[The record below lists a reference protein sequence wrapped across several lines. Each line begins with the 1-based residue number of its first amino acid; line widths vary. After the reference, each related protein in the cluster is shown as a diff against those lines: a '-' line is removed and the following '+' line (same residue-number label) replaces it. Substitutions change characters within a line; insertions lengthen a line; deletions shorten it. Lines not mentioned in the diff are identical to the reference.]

1 MAGSEG
7 PPAAEGVPDV
17 GNWNRRPPGAGEYQI
32 VLEVSG
38 RAEVARFLEVPP
50 AGGDLAVICAARRE
64 AETSALSAT
73 QRYLRDL
80 EAAPAAARDP
90 AALAQAHAE
99 VGQLF
104 AYHGRI
110 DQAIAETE
118 AAYRI
123 VSVDPPGDRAFPAVR
138 GLLEATL
145 GVLQLRRGE
154 LENCIHDHNA
164 ARCIFP
170 IRGPGQHGQPSGA
183 AAAVEHFLRH
193 LGRNPG
199 NLEVRWLLNVAAMTL
214 GRYPDG
220 VPPPH
225 LIPPSAFASGDDPGL
240 FVDTA
245 RGTGL
250 DAPGGAGGVVVDDLD
265 GDGLFDVVVS
275 SVDACAPLRYHH
287 QQRDGTFQDRSEA
300 AGLAGQLGGIN
311 VVQTDYNNDGRLDLF
326 VMRGGWQFPMRNSL
340 LRNDGGTFT
349 DVTEAAG
356 LRRTVH
362 RTHAAV
368 WADYD
373 NDGWLDLFVG
383 HEESPAALFHNR
395 GDGTFED
402 RAPAAGVG
410 RRSFIKGAAWGD
422 YDGDGYADLYVSN
435 FGAENFLY
443 HNQRDGTFRD
453 VARELGVE
461 KPVMS
466 FPTWFWDY
474 DNDGRLDL
482 FVASFV
488 PSVTEMARHFLGL
501 PAQAETM
508 KLYRNTGA
516 RFEDVTRAAGLDRV
530 VPTMGA
536 NFGDLDND
544 GFLDFYLGTG
554 APSYA
559 ALMPNVML
567 RNRNGRS
574 FADVTTATGTGH
586 LQKGHGVAFAD
597 LDGDGA
603 QDVYANIGGFV
614 PGDAYQKVVFHN
626 PGHPGSHWIQLRLA
640 GVKSNR
646 PGIGARIRVTIVGE
660 DGREELRYREV
671 SSGGSFGASP
681 LAQHIGLGRAR
692 RIESVEVS
700 WPASGARQVFTDVPM
715 DRVIEI
721 REGDRRPLYVAA
733 TMVNGG
739 SNSGTPAKRPAI
751 HRSTYAPVGSVRCP
765 PRIPGTTSSNA
776 CAAASLK

>member
-1 MAGSEG
+1 MRLRRSGLTIASLLAAVAMAGSEG

-17 GNWNRRPPGAGEYQI
+17 TNWNRRPPGAGDYQI
-32 VLEVSG
+32 VMEVSG

-50 AGGDLAVICAARRE
+50 PGADLAGICAARKE
-64 AETSALSAT
+64 AEASALSAT
-73 QRYLRDL
+73 RRYLDEL
-80 EAAPAAARDP
+80 EAAPAPGRDVAAI
-90 AALAQAHAE
+90 AHAHE
-99 VGQLF
+99 ELGQLF
-104 AYHGRI
+104 AYQGRI
-110 DQAIAETE
+110 DPAIAEME
-118 AAYRI
+118 EAYRI
-123 VSVDPPGDRAFPAVR
+123 VSEDPPRDPVFVAVR
-138 GLLEATL
+138 GYLEAAL

-154 LENCIHDHNA
+154 LENCVHDHNA

-170 IRGPGQHGQPSGA
+170 IRGPGQHGQPSGS
-183 AAAVEHFLRH
+183 AAAVDHFRRH
-193 LGRNPG
+193 LRRNPG
-199 NLEVRWLLNVAAMTL
+199 NLEVRWLLNVATMTL
-214 GRYPDG
+214 GRYPDALA
-220 VPPPH
+220 PDL
-225 LIPPSAFASGDDPGL
+225 LIPPSAFQSRDDPGL

-245 RGTGL
+245 SAMGL
-250 DAPGGAGGVVVDDLD
+250 DAPGGAGGVVVDDID

-275 SVDACAPLRYHH
+275 SVDACAPIRYYHNEGN
-287 QQRDGTFQDRSEA
+287 GTFRDRSGA

-340 LRNDGGTFT
+340 LRNNGDGTFT
-349 DVTEAAG
+349 DVTAEAG
-356 LRRTVH
+356 LARSVH

-373 NDGWLDLFVG
+373 NDGWVDLFVG
-383 HEESPAALFHNR
+383 HEESPAALFHNN
-395 GDGTFED
+395 GDGTFTD
-402 RAPAAGVG
+402 RAQAAGVG
-410 RRSFIKGAAWGD
+410 RTSFIKGAAWGD
-422 YDGDGYADLYVSN
+422 YDGDGYPDLYVSN
-435 FGAENFLY
+435 FGGENFLY
-443 HNQRDGTFRD
+443 HNQRDGTFRE
-453 VARELGVE
+453 VAHELGVE
-461 KPVMS
+461 KPIMS

-482 FVASFV
+482 FVASFM
-488 PSVTEMARHFLGL
+488 PSVTEMARYYLGL

-508 KLYRNTGA
+508 KLYRNTGTG
-516 RFEDVTRAAGLDRV
+516 FEDVTRAVGLDRV

-559 ALMPNVML
+559 ALMPNVMF
-567 RNRNGRS
+567 RNQAGRS

-597 LDGDGA
+597 LDGDGS

-626 PGHPGSHWIQLRLA
+626 PGHPGNHWIRLRLV

-646 PGIGARIRVTIVGE
+646 AAIGAQMRVTLVGE
-660 DGREELRYREV
+660 DGREALRYREV

-681 LAQHIGLGRAR
+681 LAQHVGLGRAR
-692 RIESVEVS
+692 RIKSVEVY
-700 WPASGARQVFTDVPM
+700 WPASRTRQVFTDVPM

-721 REGDRRPLYVAA
+721 RELDKKPF
-733 TMVNGG
+733 
-739 SNSGTPAKRPAI
+739 AI
-751 HRSTYAPVGSVRCP
+751 HP
-765 PRIPGTTSSNA
+765 N
-776 CAAASLK
+776 